1 MTAAVGTR
9 DPQLVRELETLGRVR
24 VFFAHRSVGADL
36 IDGLRAIAAENDVAS
51 VNVREVDRVL
61 APGVFGHAMLT
72 ANGDPA
78 GKLHHFER
86 MVCSGIGDVADVVLF
101 KFCYADF
108 SSETDATWLFRSYD
122 RTIRALRS
130 GAAGYMLKDAATAE
144 LELAISSVRE
154 GKTYLSPSISRTAI
168 DSYLERMGDVVSPL
182 EQLTSRQR
190 EILQLIGEGKN
201 TKEIASNLEISVKT
215 VEAHRLQVMER
226 LRIHD
231 VPGLVRFAIRTGL
244 VSAEA

>member
-1 MTAAVGTR
+1 MKITR
-9 DPQLVRELETLGRVR
+9 VLLADDHVLVRAGSRTLLEKIPNVKVVAEAASGREALEMVKTKLPDL
-24 VFFAHRSVGADL
+24 VLMDIAMADL
-36 IDGLRAIAAENDVAS
+36 NGLDALSRIAKD
-51 VNVREVDRVL
+51 
-61 APGVFGHAMLT
+61 F
-72 ANGDPA
+72 
-78 GKLHHFER
+78 
-86 MVCSGIGDVADVVLF
+86 ADVSVMILSAHANEE
-101 KFCYADF
+101 YV
-108 SSETDATWLFRSYD
+108 
-122 RTIRALRS
+122 IRALRS
-130 GAAGYMLKDAATAE
+130 GATGYLLKDAATAE

-201 TKEIASNLEISVKT
+201 TKQIAFNLEISIKT
-215 VEAHRLQVMER
+215 VESHRLQLMER

-244 VSAEA
+244 VSVDA